1 MKRMIVAIL
10 ACSAMAVS
18 GFWQQALS
26 SDKMGEMDAK
36 NLFESKCSLCHT
48 IERPKS
54 KSKTKAR
61 WEATVM
67 RMKNKNGCPV
77 SDEEAKAIIDYLSEK
92 YGK

>member
-1 MKRMIVAIL
+1 MRRMSVAIL
-10 ACSAMAVS
+10 ACSLIAVS
-18 GFWQQALS
+18 GFWQQTLS

-54 KSKTKAR
+54 KNKTKAG
-61 WEATVM
+61 WETTVK
-67 RMKNKNGCPV
+67 RMKNKNGAPV
-77 SDEEAKAIIDYLSEK
+77 TDEEAKAIIDYLSGK